1 MADKTIGVSEVTAQD
16 LAKVA
21 SKNKVSRDM
30 VISKMLT
37 FFQTYGIDPFN
48 YEAPHEEMTKI
59 IKRFDQMFAFLK
71 KQEKSILIPTLTS
84 LVDKGDLVENQ
95 EYTRMQVDRHI
106 EMYKQISEET
116 IEPLKELIGALG
128 VVARHQKLE
137 SKAAEEKRLETI
149 SDVSKMLQEVTKTIG
164 LSGQKNKVT
173 LDELKKYER

>member
-59 IKRFDQMFAFLK
+59 IKRFDQMFAFIK
-71 KQEKSILIPTLTS
+71 KQEKDMLVPTLTRLATKEDHVTQGEIYLS
-84 LVDKGDLVENQ
+84 NMNELLRLLRVENR
-95 EYTRMQVDRHI
+95 E
-106 EMYKQISEET
+106 
-116 IEPLKELIGALG
+116 LKEELTRVREGAKIE
-128 VVARHQKLE
+128 HQEVINL
-137 SKAAEEKRLETI
+137 
-149 SDVSKMLQEVTKTIG
+149 VSSNVSNMLQEVTKSLGIG
-164 LSGQKNKVT
+164 GQKKDVT
-173 LDELKKYER
+173 LAELQNYER